1 MEVNLQFPGSF
12 LKVRC
17 VLEVIAGLLLKS
29 QAFSVVSHL
38 ILDSLLFC
46 FLSKL
51 LKRKSNIHLEKS
63 TLWLHPQ
70 LAPPLFLKS
79 VSWSTVP

>member
-1 MEVNLQFPGSF
+1 MPRVIRLHEKACGWGVTAAMEVNLQFPGSF

-38 ILDSLLFC
+38 ILDSL
-46 FLSKL
+46 
-51 LKRKSNIHLEKS
+51 
-63 TLWLHPQ
+63 PV
-70 LAPPLFLKS
+70 LFLK
-79 VSWSTVP
+79 